1 MTPPKLSIII
11 PVFQNLLGLK
21 KSIESIKNQI
31 FKDYEVWIIDG
42 GSDLDTQNY
51 LSTLEKPFYYQS
63 RVDKG
68 IYDAMNKGIQLAKG
82 DWLYFLGSDD
92 VLFDENS
99 LNTVFCNTNVN
110 AASIIAGKVVYSGS
124 QPAFIYNAKK
134 KVKEVFWSNFMWIR
148 NGLHHQSTFYKKEIF
163 ETVKYNLKYPVLA
176 DYWLNLYLFK
186 HGFSCK
192 VVHAIIAK
200 CSADGIS
207 KSGDWTIYK
216 EEINLKIALSNK
228 VLKPLFYCIAKIKY
242 SFRKRLHDS

>member
-11 PVFQNLLGLK
+11 PVFQNLLGLQ

-63 RVDKG
+63 SIDKG

-99 LNTVFCNTNVN
+99 LNTVFCNTNLK
-110 AASIIAGKVVYSGS
+110 AESIIAGKVVYSGS

-134 KVKEVFWSNFMWIR
+134 KVKEVFWSNFIWIR

-192 VVHAIIAK
+192 VVHAIFAK

-207 KSGDWTIYK
+207 KSGDWTIYE

>member
-11 PVFQNLLGLK
+11 PVFQNLLGLQ

-63 RVDKG
+63 SIDKG

-99 LNTVFCNTNVN
+99 LNTVFCNTNVK
-110 AASIIAGKVVYSGS
+110 AESIIAGKVVYSGS

-192 VVHAIIAK
+192 VVHAIFAK

-207 KSGDWTIYK
+207 KSGDWTIYE
-216 EEINLKIALSNK
+216 EEINLKIALSSK

>member
-11 PVFQNLLGLK
+11 PVFQNLLGLQ

-63 RVDKG
+63 SIDKG

-99 LNTVFCNTNVN
+99 LNTVFCNTNLK
-110 AASIIAGKVVYSGS
+110 AESIIAGKVVYSGS

-192 VVHAIIAK
+192 VVHAIFAK

-207 KSGDWTIYK
+207 KSGDWTIYE

>member
-11 PVFQNLLGLK
+11 PVFQNLLGLQ

-63 RVDKG
+63 SIDKG

-99 LNTVFCNTNVN
+99 LNTVFCNTNVK
-110 AASIIAGKVVYSGS
+110 AESIIAGKVVYSGS

-192 VVHAIIAK
+192 VVHAIFAK

-207 KSGDWTIYK
+207 KSGDWTIYE